1 MTQNSELNLVDCF
14 VCQSNE
20 FEQIA
25 LNQNL
30 LDASDFHDSEHK
42 PIGYSYC
49 LATCKKCGHSAIK
62 TDNPCLL
69 PTRKYDFIKY
79 GEPNEYYPKI
89 SKILQSL
96 KLNYDDISIHCFSNK
111 DFQLANFLA
120 NDLGISDIN
129 LSDYAGCSDDWLPFA
144 PSDGSKRNPIPLDQF
159 ITERLKVSPN
169 SNSTPSNLPVTHLV
183 EKLIVLRQRWFE
195 KLVKT
200 HKLGVIGAS
209 HKGISLAQFV
219 LSDQVQYSLHDDKEA
234 LRGKTPPVN
243 PPLGFHLVSGFDF
256 SEYTHIAITTTLV
269 IAAKIIAKLRASG
282 YTGEI
287 LDFDCQRLD

>member
-1 MTQNSELNLVDCF
+1 LFNLDTLEF
-14 VCQSNE
+14 VWNE
-20 FEQIA
+20 RR
-25 LNQNL
+25 NL
-30 LDASDFHDSEHK
+30 LRH
-42 PIGYSYC
+42 
-49 LATCKKCGHSAIK
+49 
-62 TDNPCLL
+62 
-69 PTRKYDFIKY
+69 
-79 GEPNEYYPKI
+79 
-89 SKILQSL
+89 
-96 KLNYDDISIHCFSNK
+96 
-111 DFQLANFLA
+111 
-120 NDLGISDIN
+120 SDIESILRKTN
-129 LSDYAGCSDDWLPFA
+129 LKSSIFA
-144 PSDGSKRNPIPLDQF
+144 YESQVVSPTLTGVIS
-159 ITERLKVSPN
+159 ERLKVSPN

-183 EKLIVLRQRWFE
+183 GKLIVLRQRWFE

-209 HKGISLAQFV
+209 HKGMSLAQFV

-269 IAAKIIAKLRASG
+269 IAAKIIPKLRASG